1 MEEGPGLCPGALFL
15 IAIHYRHPFEGIH
28 MSQVTMV
35 REWDAD
41 QFHAK
46 VLELE
51 QKGWKARRET
61 YKILAEM
68 NPETGFVSHVHSIE
82 LSME

>member
-1 MEEGPGLCPGALFL
+1 MPTD
-15 IAIHYRHPFEGIH
+15 II
-28 MSQVTMV
+28 VV

-51 QKGWKARRET
+51 QQGYVARRET
-61 YKILAEM
+61 YRVTAEM
-68 NPETGFVSHVHSIE
+68 NPDTGWVTHVHSIE
-82 LSME
+82 LTKSEG

>member
-1 MEEGPGLCPGALFL
+1 
-15 IAIHYRHPFEGIH
+15 

-51 QKGWKARRET
+51 QKGWNARRET

-82 LSME
+82 LSKD

>member
-1 MEEGPGLCPGALFL
+1 
-15 IAIHYRHPFEGIH
+15 

-46 VLELE
+46 VIELE
-51 QKGWKARRET
+51 NKGWQTRQDS
-61 YKILAEM
+61 YKIIPEM
-68 NPETGFVSHVHSIE
+68 NPETGIVSHVHSIE
-82 LSME
+82 LTKD

>member
-1 MEEGPGLCPGALFL
+1 
-15 IAIHYRHPFEGIH
+15 

-51 QKGWKARRET
+51 NKGWQSRRES
-61 YKILAEM
+61 YKIIPEM
-68 NPETGFVSHVHSIE
+68 NPETGVVSHVHSME
-82 LSME
+82 LTKDV

>member
-1 MEEGPGLCPGALFL
+1 
-15 IAIHYRHPFEGIH
+15 

-51 QKGWKARRET
+51 SKGWVSRRES
-61 YKILAEM
+61 YKITPEM
-68 NPETGFVSHVHSIE
+68 NPETGVVSHVHSME
-82 LSME
+82 LTKDN

>member
-1 MEEGPGLCPGALFL
+1 
-15 IAIHYRHPFEGIH
+15 

-51 QKGWKARRET
+51 QKGWENRKES
-61 YKILAEM
+61 YKITAEM
-68 NPETGFVSHVHSIE
+68 NPETGIVSHVHSIE
-82 LSME
+82 LVKD

>member
-1 MEEGPGLCPGALFL
+1 
-15 IAIHYRHPFEGIH
+15 

-35 REWDAD
+35 REWDAE

-51 QKGWKARRET
+51 NKGWIARRDS
-61 YKILAEM
+61 YKITPEM
-68 NPETGFVSHVHSIE
+68 NPETGIVSHVHSME
-82 LSME
+82 LTKDN

>member
-1 MEEGPGLCPGALFL
+1 
-15 IAIHYRHPFEGIH
+15 

-51 QKGWKARRET
+51 SKGWET
-61 YKILAEM
+61 RKESYKITPEM
-68 NPETGFVSHVHSIE
+68 NPETGFVSHVHSVE
-82 LSME
+82 LVKD

>member
-1 MEEGPGLCPGALFL
+1 
-15 IAIHYRHPFEGIH
+15 

-41 QFHAK
+41 DFHAK

-51 QKGWKARRET
+51 QKGWTTRHES
-61 YKILAEM
+61 YKITAEM
-68 NPETGFVSHVHSIE
+68 NPETGIVSHVHSIE
-82 LSME
+82 LVKENSQT

>member
-1 MEEGPGLCPGALFL
+1 
-15 IAIHYRHPFEGIH
+15 

-51 QKGWKARRET
+51 NKGWIARRDS
-61 YKILAEM
+61 YKITPEM
-68 NPETGFVSHVHSIE
+68 NPETGIVSHVHSME
-82 LSME
+82 LTKDN

>member
-1 MEEGPGLCPGALFL
+1 
-15 IAIHYRHPFEGIH
+15 

-51 QKGWKARRET
+51 NKGWIARRDSYRIT
-61 YKILAEM
+61 PEM
-68 NPETGFVSHVHSIE
+68 NPETGVVSHVHSME
-82 LSME
+82 LTKDN